1 MSFVFSSYFLNR
13 RLSDKAQAERET
25 VDIVYKP
32 MIVIID
38 KNEIYQLST
47 FLLLIIHVGIIFLSN
62 IPLSTWI

>member
-1 MSFVFSSYFLNR
+1 MSFVFSYFLNR
-13 RLSDKAQAERET
+13 HLSDKAQAERET